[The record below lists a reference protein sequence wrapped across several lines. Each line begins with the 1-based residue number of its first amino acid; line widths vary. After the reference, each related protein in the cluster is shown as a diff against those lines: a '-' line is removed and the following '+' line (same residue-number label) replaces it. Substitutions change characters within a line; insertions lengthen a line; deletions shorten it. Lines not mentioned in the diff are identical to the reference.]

1 MMLKIG
7 NNDAEDKK
15 LMMLKVRNN
24 DNEDKK
30 MRNNDRW
37 R

>member
-15 LMMLKVRNN
+15 KWSWRSEINHV
-24 DNEDKK
+24 EDKK
-30 MRNNDRW
+30 
-37 R
+37 